1 MSDLTTLA
9 SPFTAAQAKALLAI
23 GLEDMPL
30 YPAEVDPDE
39 PDLTTPAGRHAWMA
53 SLDDWLAQAVD
64 RSGQCFPDFDAD
76 PPTLAGM
83 AADALHGE
91 REAQWLL

>member
-1 MSDLTTLA
+1 MPSPLTLTA
-9 SPFTAAQAKALLAI
+9 PFTAAQARALLAI

-39 PDLTTPAGRHAWMA
+39 PDLTTPAGRHAFMA
-53 SLDDWLAQAVD
+53 SLDDWPAQAVD
-64 RSGQCFPDFDAD
+64 RSGRCFPDFDAD
-76 PPTLAGM
+76 PP
-83 AADALHGE
+83 ADALHGE